1 MVIFLSFIGFSQSP
15 IVNTTSGKVAGYIDN
30 KIEVFKGIPFA
41 APPVGA
47 LRWKA
52 PQPVIA
58 WKDVK
63 TCTSF
68 SASPMQADP
77 KPFMVWSKE
86 YLIPEK
92 PISEDCLY
100 LNVWTASSKS
110 KTKKPVHLE

>member
-1 MVIFLSFIGFSQSP
+1 MKLYFSVLIIFLSVIGFSQST
-15 IVNTTSGKVAGYIDN
+15 IVQTSSGKVAGNIEN

-63 TCTSF
+63 TCTAF
-68 SASPMQADP
+68 SASPMQAVP

-86 YLIPEK
+86 YL
-92 PISEDCLY
+92 SFCLY
-100 LNVWTASSKS
+100 IGWRFSIGWYCMSDL
-110 KTKKPVHLE
+110 